1 MKRMVSV
8 LLAIV
13 LSGMVF
19 TGMFEYERDIVG
31 KAEAA
36 SGDFGGGD
44 GNEENPYL
52 IEDVWDLQNMTLDLN
67 AHYVLVDDIDVT
79 ITSSWNGG
87 AGFRPIGNGTAY
99 FNGTFDGCGHRIY
112 NLTINRST
120 EDHIGLFGYLNESA
134 TINDLGLENVNI
146 IGKNIVGVL
155 AGNNNGIITNCYSTG
170 NSIGRGTSYVSS
182 FTGNNNG
189 IIINC
194 YSTGNANAT
203 GDYVGGFAG
212 CNGGTI
218 TNCCSTG
225 NASVTGS
232 YYVGGFVGLN
242 AYGEITNCYS
252 TGVASGDRDVG
263 GFAGYNHGQL
273 TNCYSTGNVIGE
285 GSVGGFTGY
294 HESGTIAKCFS
305 TSKAFGTSDR
315 IGGFAGYNVAT
326 ITYCYS
332 TDNASGSNMIG
343 GFVGYNEGD
352 TTNCY
357 STGRAIGTGDY
368 VGGFVGF
375 NPLTITNCYSTGTAG
390 GANNV
395 GGFAG
400 ANTGIITD
408 CYWDVWTS
416 ATVVGIGSGG
426 LTGATGKTTAELKM
440 QATFDPSWDFYV
452 VWTIFECVSYPYFQ
466 WDAPIILMLSTILS
480 TTGWNETYEDTFYSF
495 EFDAIV
501 PLLPGSPNTLTWNVW
516 TDRDAWLSIDT
527 TGTISGTPSN
537 ADVGEHQVTITVTD
551 LAGRTGKYG
560 FTLIVINSAP
570 EITTGDITEIVSGN
584 MYYNDYDSTDDG
596 QGTITWSMETNVTW
610 LNTISFSGVLISI
623 PSNDDAGTYW
633 INISVDDGNDGTDST
648 NFTLEVKMDSDLDGI
663 PDDEDDDDDNDGV
676 IDVEDDFLL
685 DPAEWTDTDGDGT
698 GNNADS
704 DDDGD
709 GWLDDLERTLG
720 TDPLNN
726 MSVPSDMD
734 GDDIADLLDNDMDG
748 DGHSN
753 GVDAFPE
760 DPGEWLDSDRDG
772 VGDNSDEYPFDMDND
787 GHNDTVDA
795 FPMDPTRWETP
806 VINNTV
812 YGTQVKYYNRTV
824 YNNQTIIPPMGDLYL
839 NDTDGDGM
847 PDSWELLYGL
857 DPEDPSDASL
867 DPDEDGISNL
877 DEYKGGTSPTS
888 ADVEASD
895 AGDESETPVWAWIAV
910 AAAVILAVIVI
921 ILLMGRGGKK
931 EELEGSG
938 EYPEENDTEGGR
950 EE

>member
-1 MKRMVSV
+1 MKRIFPV
-8 LLAIV
+8 LVAVV
-13 LSGMVF
+13 LSVTTF
-19 TGMFEYERDIVG
+19 TGLFGNDHFFVEV
-31 KAEAA
+31 AEAA

-44 GNEENPYL
+44 GIEGNPYQ
-52 IEDVWDLQNMTLDLN
+52 IEDVWDLQNMTSDLN
-67 AHYVLVDDIDVT
+67 AHYVLVNDIDAT

-87 AGFRPIGNGTAY
+87 AGFKPIGNGTAY
-99 FNGTFDGCGHRIY
+99 FNGTFDGNGYKIY
-112 NLTINRST
+112 NLTVNRSA
-120 EDHIGLFGYLNESA
+120 EDYVGLFGYLNQSA
-134 TINDLGLENVNI
+134 SIENIDLENVNMT
-146 IGKNIVGVL
+146 GHNYV
-155 AGNNNGIITNCYSTG
+155 AGLTGWNYGIITNCYSTG
-170 NSIGRGTSYVSS
+170 NASGNDEVGGFAGYNVGTI
-182 FTGNNNG
+182 T
-189 IIINC
+189 NC
-194 YSTGNANAT
+194 YSTGNASGRDQVGGFSGYNVGTINNCYSAGNAT
-203 GDYVGGFAG
+203 GIGIRVGGLAG
-212 CNGGTI
+212 FNDGP
-218 TNCCSTG
+218 
-225 NASVTGS
+225 
-232 YYVGGFVGLN
+232 
-242 AYGEITNCYS
+242 ITNCYS
-252 TGVASGDRDVG
+252 TGNASGYSGVGGFIGYNSFFAPITNCFSTGNASGDSEVG
-263 GFAGYNHGQL
+263 GFAGLNKGPI
-273 TNCYSTGNVIGE
+273 TNCYSTGNV
-285 GSVGGFTGY
+285 
-294 HESGTIAKCFS
+294 SGINGINKM
-305 TSKAFGTSDR
+305 
-315 IGGFAGYNVAT
+315 GGFAGDNVAGT
-326 ITYCYS
+326 A
-332 TDNASGSNMIG
+332 TDC
-343 GFVGYNEGD
+343 FWD
-352 TTNCY
+352 TTT
-357 STGRAIGTGDY
+357 SGTG
-368 VGGFVGF
+368 
-375 NPLTITNCYSTGTAG
+375 
-390 GANNV
+390 
-395 GGFAG
+395 
-400 ANTGIITD
+400 TGI
-408 CYWDVWTS
+408 
-416 ATVVGIGSGG
+416 GIGN
-426 LTGATGKTTAELKM
+426 LTGVTGKTTAEMIQLATFNPPWDFIHIWGIVEDTTYPFLTTLAPIVTAQ
-440 QATFDPSWDFYV
+440 QATMLNTAIEDMLYTVDFEATLQLIPDHNKIEA
-452 VWTIFECVSYPYFQ
+452 W
-466 WDAPIILMLSTILS
+466 TILS
-480 TTGWNETYEDTFYSF
+480 NAS
-495 EFDAIV
+495 
-501 PLLPGSPNTLTWNVW
+501 S
-516 TDRDAWLSIDT
+516 WLSLNPF
-527 TGTISGTPSN
+527 TGVLSGTPTN
-537 ADVGEHQVTITVTD
+537 ANVGIYYVDVSAVDSLGSKGCFNYVLTVMNT
-551 LAGRTGKYG
+551 
-560 FTLIVINSAP
+560 AP
-570 EITTGDITEIVSGN
+570 EITTADITEVVSRN
-584 MYYNDYDSTDDG
+584 LYYNDYDSTDDS
-596 QGTITWSMETNVTW
+596 QGTITWDMETNATW
-610 LNTISFSGVLISI
+610 LNPISTSGTLTGI

-633 INISVDDGNDGTDST
+633 VYISIDDGNGGTDST

-663 PDDEDDDDDNDGV
+663 PDDEDDDDDNDNV
-676 IDVEDDFLL
+676 VDVEDDFPL
-685 DPAEWTDTDGDGT
+685 DPTECLDTDGDGT
-698 GNNADS
+698 GNNADT